1 MKNSTKTI
9 VTALLATVIGA
20 GEMAAIVYAENLE
33 EQQET
38 ESLQSL
44 AKITLEQAKQAAEEA
59 VGGTASSVELEVE
72 NGSLVYQVEIG
83 QTDVVVD
90 AGNGEVLYTPV
101 DRDIHHLTCVQCGET
116 SKMEGCPVKDI
127 HTPKKNP
134 KKFQL
139 LFHTLEYFGL
149 CQNCYQAQS

>member
-20 GEMAAIVYAENLE
+20 GGMAAIVYAESLE

-38 ESLQSL
+38 KSLQSL

-72 NGSLVYQVEIG
+72 DGSLVYEVEIG
-83 QTDVVVD
+83 QTEAIVD
-90 AGNGEVLYTPV
+90 AGNGEVLYTESE
-101 DRDIHHLTCVQCGET
+101 DEAI
-116 SKMEGCPVKDI
+116 EGSRP
-127 HTPKKNP
+127 
-134 KKFQL
+134 
-139 LFHTLEYFGL
+139 
-149 CQNCYQAQS
+149 QSSIQVPYADD

>member
-90 AGNGEVLYTPV
+90 AGNGEVLYTESEDEAIEASRPQGSIQV
-101 DRDIHHLTCVQCGET
+101 PYADD
-116 SKMEGCPVKDI
+116 
-127 HTPKKNP
+127 
-134 KKFQL
+134 
-139 LFHTLEYFGL
+139 
-149 CQNCYQAQS
+149 